1 MVKPEYIH
9 KQIKDRAFKYWAVY
23 NSENQPVEV
32 QLKDI
37 SPEDSLAYF
46 QEWYDNMLGGTF
58 SIKIWEKKPISAAG
72 TLLRNVPSCTHNFQ
86 VTPTL
91 REKQPLPPLPGET
104 GMGGLGSATF
114 NPWIDKFLEV
124 KDHIAGLNVQLE
136 QNRMKEDYERRIR
149 EMEAAH
155 AKAMEEKSNAWEER
169 IMAIASTVAPDLLKS
184 FVSKPINGMEETE
197 TNQSNE
203 HNMAQPTDAKARILA
218 AVNKLIEKDPNFT
231 DNIEKLAKLAEKN
244 PAMYQQAAKMI
255 NSFI

>member
-1 MVKPEYIH
+1 MVRPEYIQQ
-9 KQIKDRAFKYWAVY
+9 QIKDKGKKYWVIL
-23 NSENQPVEV
+23 NSENQSLEN
-32 QLKDI
+32 QYKDI
-37 SPEDSLAYF
+37 TPEESLALF
-46 QEWYDNMLGGTF
+46 DEWYSNMLGG
-58 SIKIWEKKPISAAG
+58 SYAIKMWEKRPFTSAG
-72 TLLRNVPSCTHNFQ
+72 TLQPKIPSSLYNFQ
-86 VTPTL
+86 VSATL
-91 REKQPLPPLPGET
+91 REKQPLPPLPGDSGGFG
-104 GMGGLGSATF
+104 GMGPQSNTF

-155 AKAMEEKSNAWEER
+155 AKALEEKANAWEER
-169 IMAIASTVAPDLLKS
+169 IMAIASTVAPDLMKS
-184 FVSKPINGMEETE
+184 FVSKPINGIETEETE
-197 TNQSNE
+197 N
-203 HNMAQPTDAKARILA
+203 NMTQPTDAKARILA

>member
-1 MVKPEYIH
+1 
-9 KQIKDRAFKYWAVY
+9 
-23 NSENQPVEV
+23 
-32 QLKDI
+32 
-37 SPEDSLAYF
+37 
-46 QEWYDNMLGGTF
+46 
-58 SIKIWEKKPISAAG
+58 
-72 TLLRNVPSCTHNFQ
+72 
-86 VTPTL
+86 
-91 REKQPLPPLPGET
+91 
-104 GMGGLGSATF
+104 MGPQSNTF

-155 AKAMEEKSNAWEER
+155 AKALEEKANAWEER

-184 FVSKPINGMEETE
+184 FVSKPINGIETE
-197 TNQSNE
+197 QTEN
-203 HNMAQPTDAKARILA
+203 NMTQPTDAKARILA